1 MDDNHQYSLLHILE
15 SIRHIP
21 DLQPQERRVV
31 LRELVEACCESDVQA
46 LQRIFGI
53 TTRSGF
59 DMISVLP
66 IEISRKIFVQLDGM
80 DLVRCRAVCRPWR
93 SMIRNDAQIWKAKIL
108 DLNPAECSLLI
119 DYRNRDKDKDINKG
133 EMKKSDEHSGT
144 TITKIAKACTHYE
157 MILDQISC
165 QHSFPGWEATLIR
178 ELALAQNW
186 KQGRLVH
193 ETTIELTRDI
203 KPTLLAWPYLV
214 LVDAWPNVFV
224 VSLDQVQKDRLAQ
237 IPFFTDP
244 YCWTWSYLHQ
254 SPVSCLAWD
263 STGGETLS
271 MALGGFLRTVRI
283 CNPLDGSSLLL
294 PDVHHGFPLHLC
306 FLQDYVISV
315 MLDGQ
320 VNYFKK
326 GEDYRLLRSCS
337 VDTKAIQVVTVQF
350 GYSTERDVNGSKVSW
365 SEAICLAHEEGVII
379 LDENASTLAR
389 IRIKDGAR
397 LIHFQAIADHDK
409 STVNAKTDVSGVRY
423 NRNELLILFEEPV
436 ARQRQRR
443 VLVVKMELGFQGEI
457 SREELPQNAVMA
469 NLGRGGDARDSVTMF
484 RDRIAVVS
492 HTKCSSDLG
501 HYCVLRVVNL
511 RRDCAFSTEYRK
523 PEEEVEEEEVVE
535 EEGVQGDED
544 KGGHMD
550 ENDEARGHNGDDDR
564 KAEAGPKRLS
574 RSLTK
579 QRPPQPRGRLIHLDV
594 DSGSKAACRV
604 LTMDHARIVLG
615 VGPRMVRILFLV

>member
-271 MALGGFLRTVRI
+271 MALGGFL
-283 CNPLDGSSLLL
+283 
-294 PDVHHGFPLHLC
+294 
-306 FLQDYVISV
+306 
-315 MLDGQ
+315 
-320 VNYFKK
+320 
-326 GEDYRLLRSCS
+326 
-337 VDTKAIQVVTVQF
+337 
-350 GYSTERDVNGSKVSW
+350 STERDVNGSKVSW

-544 KGGHMD
+544 KGGHMN
-550 ENDEARGHNGDDDR
+550 EEDEARGHHSYEG
-564 KAEAGPKRLS
+564 
-574 RSLTK
+574 
-579 QRPPQPRGRLIHLDV
+579 
-594 DSGSKAACRV
+594 GSS
-604 LTMDHARIVLG
+604 T
-615 VGPRMVRILFLV
+615 